1 MVFSFVLFSI
11 VLKKKTCRFM
21 WACLINQVSP
31 QSMPNTFN
39 YLSNSMCLVALLFQ
53 ILRKKHLIETNSI
66 WQSSKNHRMLHTL
79 KDKTKQYT
87 TRCRCHPQMSPNGQ
101 IFRNLGVQEHL
112 TQCVYAS
119 GGTQI
124 MGNCGSLCTLLTGNK
139 FSVTLLKLIYDK
151 TYLLSTAQW
160 VWHLSLH

>member
-1 MVFSFVLFSI
+1 MVFSFVLFLM
-11 VLKKKTCRFM
+11 VLKKKTCTIT
-21 WACLINQVSP
+21 WATLINQVSP

-53 ILRKKHLIETNSI
+53 ILREKHLIETNSI
-66 WQSSKNHRMLHTL
+66 WKSSKNHRMLHTL

-87 TRCRCHPQMSPNGQ
+87 TRCRCHPQMSPFGKQ
-101 IFRNLGVQEHL
+101 TGVQEHL

-124 MGNCGSLCTLLTGNK
+124 TGNCGSLYMLLTGNK
-139 FSVTLLKLIYDK
+139 FSVTLLKLIYYK
-151 TYLLSTAQW
+151 TYFLSTA
-160 VWHLSLH
+160 